1 MGYISTKTNADTLT
15 DSVVSNLSTACCAAR
30 SAFLSLVCSLAST
43 APASS
48 AMIST
53 RGFAPPPIDR
63 LPHRPALRLALL
75 CASGPKN
82 AQFRGRE
89 GVPGSLCGVTRGR
102 SGRGM
107 GMRWRVPGMK
117 VLGFGRDSSEAGKRS
132 DIDMDMENSPAPSRT
147 SPVVGVLMGSGRESY
162 GDPALDRNFPRTYL
176 RPECSY
182 SCSLCL
188 LLAEA
193 NVPFEMYKTDLG
205 GKASWHAQVNPKMET
220 PSLRLAH
227 QEEWIHGTDKIVDM
241 LASDVREVAALSTCT
256 PPGCP
261 AEGAAA
267 REHLDPQMCS
277 FALFMALAGPSK
289 MRDFLLSK
297 HGLDP
302 KEEDV
307 RGVVLALRKRQRQ
320 VLERWEEAL
329 ASRDYLCG
337 SRPGL
342 LDAR

>member
-1 MGYISTKTNADTLT
+1 
-15 DSVVSNLSTACCAAR
+15 
-30 SAFLSLVCSLAST
+30 
-43 APASS
+43 
-48 AMIST
+48 
-53 RGFAPPPIDR
+53 
-63 LPHRPALRLALL
+63 
-75 CASGPKN
+75 
-82 AQFRGRE
+82 
-89 GVPGSLCGVTRGR
+89 
-102 SGRGM
+102 
-107 GMRWRVPGMK
+107 MRWRVPGMK

-162 GDPALDRNFPRTYL
+162 GDPALDRNFPRTRL

>member
-1 MGYISTKTNADTLT
+1 
-15 DSVVSNLSTACCAAR
+15 
-30 SAFLSLVCSLAST
+30 
-43 APASS
+43 
-48 AMIST
+48 
-53 RGFAPPPIDR
+53 
-63 LPHRPALRLALL
+63 
-75 CASGPKN
+75 
-82 AQFRGRE
+82 
-89 GVPGSLCGVTRGR
+89 
-102 SGRGM
+102 
-107 GMRWRVPGMK
+107 MRWRVPGMK

-162 GDPALDRNFPRTYL
+162 GDPALDRNFPRTRL

-307 RGVVLALRKRQRQ
+307 RGVVRALRKRQRQ
-320 VLERWEEAL
+320 VLGRWEEAL
-329 ASRDYLCG
+329 ASGDYLCG

>member
-1 MGYISTKTNADTLT
+1 
-15 DSVVSNLSTACCAAR
+15 
-30 SAFLSLVCSLAST
+30 
-43 APASS
+43 
-48 AMIST
+48 
-53 RGFAPPPIDR
+53 
-63 LPHRPALRLALL
+63 
-75 CASGPKN
+75 
-82 AQFRGRE
+82 
-89 GVPGSLCGVTRGR
+89 
-102 SGRGM
+102 
-107 GMRWRVPGMK
+107 MRWR

-205 GKASWHAQVNPKMET
+205 GKASWHAQVNPSMET
-220 PSLRLAH
+220 PSLRLAN

-277 FALFMALAGPSK
+277 FALFMAIAGPSK

-307 RGVVLALRKRQRQ
+307 HGVVLALRKRQRQ
-320 VLERWEEAL
+320 VLGRWEEAL
-329 ASRDYLCG
+329 ASGDYLCG